1 MSALDREEAEA
12 DAEEASGRVPGGIVP
27 GSAADY
33 AQEEVS
39 THTCRLAVTS
49 PEIAGVE
56 SLHYPCSGHQA
67 NA

>member
-39 THTCRLAVTS
+39 KHAYCCWLAETS
-49 PEIAGVE
+49 HGFLCVY
-56 SLHYPCSGHQA
+56 SLHCP
-67 NA
+67 